1 MVKKLLH
8 PIFVHPIKEWAEDGK
23 LSGILLV
30 LATLLSIFLTNF
42 EATKEAYQNIWQVQV
57 GAGMLEKS
65 LGHWINDGLMV
76 LFFFLVGLEIKR
88 ELLKGELSDMQK
100 AILPAT
106 AAIGGLLV
114 PALIF
119 MAFNWGTPYMDGWAI
134 PTATDIAF
142 SLGVLSL
149 LGKRVPL
156 ALKVFLTALAII
168 DDLAAILIIAVFYSS
183 GIKLAMLGL
192 AVLVMGV
199 LFLLNKGG
207 VKQMTPYAI
216 LGFVLWFLILKSG
229 IHATIA
235 GVLLALTIPLSKVED
250 LEHALHKPIH
260 YGVLPIF
267 ALANTAILIPFDE
280 VGMLFS
286 NLSYGIVF
294 GLMFGKPL
302 GIFVTTFIAIKVGWA
317 KQPSNVTWFQILG
330 IGFTAGIGFTMSL
343 FIASLSFPEGS
354 LLNVA
359 KLAILIGSVFSA
371 IIGLII
377 LGIAAKPAAEADEED
392 TYVH

>member
-1 MVKKLLH
+1 MVKKLIH

-42 EATKEAYQNIWQVQV
+42 EATKEAYQNIWQMQV

-106 AAIGGLLV
+106 AAIGGLVV
-114 PALIF
+114 PALVF

-216 LGFVLWFLILKSG
+216 LGLVLWFLVLKSG

-294 GLMFGKPL
+294 GLMLGKPL
-302 GIFVTTFIAIKVGWA
+302 GIFATTFIAIKVGLA
-317 KQPSNVTWFQILG
+317 KQPSNATWLQILG

-343 FIASLSFPEGS
+343 FIASLSFPEVS
-354 LLNVA
+354 MLNVA

-371 IIGLII
+371 IIGLMM
-377 LGIAAKPAAEADEED
+377 LGTAARSETETDEED
-392 TYVH
+392 TYIH

>member
-1 MVKKLLH
+1 MVKRLIH
-8 PIFVHPIKEWAEDGK
+8 PFIHPIKEWSEDGK

-30 LATLLSIFLTNF
+30 LATVVSITLTNSAF
-42 EATKEAYQNIWQVQV
+42 GAVYQQFWQIQV

-88 ELLKGELSDMQK
+88 ELLQGELSDTQK
-100 AILPAT
+100 ALLPAM
-106 AAIGGLLV
+106 AAVGGLV
-114 PALIF
+114 IPALIF
-119 MAFNWGTPYMDGWAI
+119 TGFNWGSPYMAGWAI

-183 GIKLAMLGL
+183 GIQFGMLAL

-216 LGFVLWFLILKSG
+216 LGIILWFLILKSG

-235 GVLLALTIPLSKVED
+235 GVLLALTIPLAKVED
-250 LEHALHKPIH
+250 LEHALHKPVY
-260 YGVLPIF
+260 YGILPVF

-280 VGMLFS
+280 LGMVFS
-286 NLSYGIVF
+286 SLSYGIVF
-294 GLMFGKPL
+294 GLMIGKPVGIL
-302 GIFVTTFIAIKVGWA
+302 GMTYLSVKLGLT
-317 KQPSNVTWFQILG
+317 KQPQNASWYQIAGL
-330 IGFTAGIGFTMSL
+330 GFTAGIGFTMSL
-343 FIASLSFPEGS
+343 FIASLSFSEGAM
-354 LLNVA
+354 LNVA
-359 KLAILIGSVFSA
+359 KLAILIGSVLSA
-371 IIGLII
+371 LFGLLI
-377 LGIAAKPAAEADEED
+377 LSLAANPSSDDDEID
-392 TYVH
+392 TFVH